1 MEPGFGK
8 SRKREM
14 DTRVRDKTTVMEQWQ
29 KMALHLWTSSYTIVW
44 GSVSHWFGVLLRKK
58 NSLSPQV
65 TVSPERQ
72 GILSQTEPT
81 YLLLFPR
88 KGKTMLWEVEI
99 KNACVTHLILFFNNL
114 LIFLFSRIWILKMSM
129 IYFDVLYY
137 ELTQSI
143 ISMETLLY
151 LPWTSKQWGVPSWAQ
166 WHYREGRQS

>member
-1 MEPGFGK
+1 MIRCLFEK
-8 SRKREM
+8 E
-14 DTRVRDKTTVMEQWQ
+14 
-29 KMALHLWTSSYTIVW
+29 
-44 GSVSHWFGVLLRKK
+44 KK
-58 NSLSPQV
+58 SLSPQV

-72 GILSQTEPT
+72 GILSQKEPT

-143 ISMETLLY
+143 ISRHSFTCHEHQNSEVSHLEHSDTIERGDKVKME
-151 LPWTSKQWGVPSWAQ
+151 SKKVGTRSGSKIIKGSWKCII
-166 WHYREGRQS
+166 WIP